1 METESIPP
9 TPVAGELPGEASTRL
24 GPEQRRVVRRCLSA
38 LGVLGGASMV
48 GVAFSLYLVNHQPLL
63 LIALSPLG
71 RHLVLVAPIVDP
83 VAFVAVALARRMVF
97 YLATFYLGRALGPA
111 GIIWIEARAVHF
123 GRFVRWIERLFS
135 RASHVVVFAMAS
147 PTVAALAGISG
158 MRTGVFLALATAG
171 LIVRLVIVLGFAEW
185 LREPIEWLLGWID
198 EYWIPGT
205 VVLVTGVAI
214 YQWRRR
220 VALRERRAQGNGG
233 KMARTP

>member
-1 METESIPP
+1 M
-9 TPVAGELPGEASTRL
+9 VAGELPGEASARL
-24 GPEQRRVVRRCLSA
+24 GPEQRRVVRRCLLA
-38 LGVLGGASMV
+38 LGVLGGASMI
-48 GVAFSLYLVNHQPLL
+48 GVAFSLYLVNHYPLL
-63 LIALSPLG
+63 LIALSPIG

-83 VAFVAVALARRMVF
+83 FAFVAVALARRMAF

-111 GIIWIEARAVHF
+111 GIVWIEARAVHF

-171 LIVRLVIVLGFAEW
+171 LIIRLVIVLGFAEW
-185 LREPIEWLLGWID
+185 LREPIEWLLAWID

-205 VVLVTGVAI
+205 VVLVAGVVL

-220 VALRERRAQGNGG
+220 VARGARRA
-233 KMARTP
+233 